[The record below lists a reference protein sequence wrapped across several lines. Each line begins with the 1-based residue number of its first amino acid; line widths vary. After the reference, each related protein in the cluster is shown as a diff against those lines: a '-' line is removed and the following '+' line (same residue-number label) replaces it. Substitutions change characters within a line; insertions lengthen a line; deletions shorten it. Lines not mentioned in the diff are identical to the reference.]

1 MRAEPGPARPLILRT
16 IAQNAGKAS
25 LDYGHW
31 QESCRLSSVHKNP
44 ATHLKLNFVTHLW
57 VGPYSVHC
65 HLRARW
71 STTLQSK
78 FHKFVCL

>member
-44 ATHLKLNFVTHLW
+44 ATHLKPKIDIL
-57 VGPYSVHC
+57 
-65 HLRARW
+65 
-71 STTLQSK
+71 
-78 FHKFVCL
+78 